1 MKKMHIFYALLM
13 ILFAATSANA
23 QMIITESFKVNAD
36 CNTPACK
43 KHLEK
48 SLSDKGM
55 KTAEWDADTR
65 TLTVTYDP
73 KKIDMAE
80 IRKKVDAV
88 VSETATADNRS
99 NKAAAPVTGD
109 GNKK

>member
-1 MKKMHIFYALLM
+1 MKKMHILFALLT
-13 ILFAATSANA
+13 ILFAASSANA

-88 VSETATADNRS
+88 VSETATADNRG
-99 NKAAAPVTGD
+99 NKAAPVTGD